1 MKKKTTLA
9 ILILLVTLVACEQ
22 ASVGVEN
29 EEIGTET
36 VQSTDV
42 RSSLPQLDG
51 ETFDAS
57 VTDPDLLEPVSLS
70 PAQAQI
76 LNINGAPNRFLLQFL
91 DGMRQETWYFD
102 RLGYE
107 VTFRNGEV
115 YAEKEVEVEA
125 GQAIFSSIYYPW
137 EFSNGVGLSELLTI
151 TGSETFAY
159 EPLKEAF
166 DEDLSIAYLKG
177 LDVGF
182 RGEQV
187 LYIRTIPIGEGARE
201 GSPSF
206 VLEQP
211 TIIEILPTATATSSP
226 ESSTLTPEE
235 LNHQGTHNYHIECS
249 FSDGYSEDLYDEMTW
264 EFNEEGLFVDG
275 DGPFPPRNID
285 NFYGF
290 HDEDFSSDFIIEA
303 DFIEEYGV
311 FYEEDDDG
319 NQVEISVVC
328 TYTLADN

>member
-9 ILILLVTLVACEQ
+9 ILLLLVTLVACEQ
-22 ASVGVEN
+22 PFVGVEN
-29 EEIGTET
+29 EIET
-36 VQSTDV
+36 AQSTNV
-42 RSSLPQLDG
+42 PGSLPQLESD
-51 ETFDAS
+51 TFDAS
-57 VTDPDLLEPVSLS
+57 GADPDLLEPIALS

-107 VTFRNGEV
+107 VTFRNGEI
-115 YAEKEVEVEA
+115 YAENEGEVQPGE
-125 GQAIFSSIYYPW
+125 AIFYSIYNPW
-137 EFSNGVGLSELLTI
+137 AFSSEMGLPELLTI

-201 GSPSF
+201 GSPVF
-206 VLEQP
+206 VFEQP
-211 TIIEILPTATATSSP
+211 TTIEILPTTTTTESP
-226 ESSTLTPEE
+226 ESSNLTPEE
-235 LNHQGTHNYHIECS
+235 LNHQGTHNYHIKCS
-249 FSDGYSEDLYDEMTW
+249 YSDGYSEDLYKEMTW
-264 EFNEEGLFVDG
+264 EFKEEGLFIDG

-311 FYEEDDDG
+311 FYDEDDEG
-319 NQVEISVVC
+319 NLVEISFTC
-328 TYTLADN
+328 TYTLTDN

>member
-91 DGMRQETWYFD
+91 EGLRQETWYFD

-137 EFSNGVGLSELLTI
+137 AFSSEVGLPELLTI

-235 LNHQGTHNYHIECS
+235 LNHQGTHRYHLHC
-249 FSDGYSEDLYDEMTW
+249 DYSNGNVDDLYYDLTC
-264 EFNEEGLFVDG
+264 EFTEEGLYMNG
-275 DGPFPPRNID
+275 DGPIPSRNIE
-285 NFYGF
+285 NLYGYPG
-290 HDEDFSSDFIIEA
+290 EDLSRYLTFEKDIIR
-303 DFIEEYGV
+303 
-311 FYEEDDDG
+311 EDASYTTEDAQG
-319 NQVEISVVC
+319 NSVVVSVTC
-328 TYTLADN
+328 TYTLVDN

>member
-22 ASVGVEN
+22 ASIGVEN

-42 RSSLPQLDG
+42 LSSLPQLDG

-57 VTDPDLLEPVSLS
+57 GADPDLLEPVPLS

-76 LNINGAPNRFLLQFL
+76 INVKGAPNRFLLQFL

-102 RLGYE
+102 PLGYE

-115 YAEKEVEVEA
+115 YAENEGEVQA
-125 GQAIFSSIYYPW
+125 GQAIFYSIYYPW
-137 EFSNGVGLSELLTI
+137 AFSNGVGLPELLSI
-151 TGSETFAY
+151 TVSETFAF
-159 EPLKEAF
+159 ETLKEAF

-182 RGEQV
+182 RREQV

-201 GSPSF
+201 DSPGF
-206 VLEQP
+206 VFDQP
-211 TIIEILPTATATSSP
+211 PTIEILPTATISP
-226 ESSTLTPEE
+226 TQGSSTLTPEE
-235 LNHQGTHNYHIECS
+235 LNHGGKHTYHKQCS

-264 EFNEEGLFVDG
+264 DFNEEGLFVDG
-275 DGPFPPRNID
+275 AGPFPPRNIA
-285 NFYGF
+285 NFYSL
-290 HDEDFSSDFIIEA
+290 HDEEFSTDFIIEA

-319 NQVEISVVC
+319 NLVKISFTC
-328 TYTLADN
+328 TYTLANN